1 MIVILRYKSK
11 FLSTL
16 AIILF
21 AALLLYS
28 PGTSLAAGNKTV
40 SILSTAKSLMGSPY
54 RSGGISPNGFDCSGF
69 VNYVYKKH
77 GISISRS
84 SASLWGSGGV
94 KVSSLEPGDL
104 LFFNTNGRT
113 ISHVAIYIGDGQFIH
128 SASYGG
134 VKIDSLSA
142 AYYKRTFVGAKR
154 FI

>member
-1 MIVILRYKSK
+1 MILRYKSI
-11 FLSTL
+11 FLATL

-21 AALLLYS
+21 TALFYS
-28 PGTSLAAGNKTV
+28 PGTSLAASNKTV
-40 SILSTAKSLMGSPY
+40 PILSTAKSLIGSPY

-84 SASLWGSGGV
+84 SVSLWSSGGE

-113 ISHVAIYIGDGQFIH
+113 VSHVAIYIGDGQFIH

-142 AYYKRTFVGAKR
+142 AYYKKTYLGAKR

>member
-11 FLSTL
+11 FLATL
-16 AIILF
+16 TLILF
-21 AALLLYS
+21 TALLYS
-28 PGTSLAAGNKTV
+28 PGTSLAASNKTV
-40 SILSTAKSLMGSPY
+40 PILSTAKSLIGSPY

-84 SASLWGSGGV
+84 SASLWSSGGE

-113 ISHVAIYIGDGQFIH
+113 VSHVAIYIGDGQFIH
-128 SASYGG
+128 SASDGG

-142 AYYKRTFVGAKR
+142 AYYKKTYLGAKR